1 MFRAIRQC
9 TGGENTTIVGIVKQS
24 LLEKEELSVIN
35 HLNAGLDKLVMESSL
50 RAFWTNEII
59 QLVQGPVKT
68 ACRSD
73 LSKKQGGTFFI
84 NFTDNG
90 KIRCRSLYS
99 SACTYTTEEKWI
111 QSRTESK
118 KRKNINIFLDLII
131 NNV

>member
-9 TGGENTTIVGIVKQS
+9 TGGENTIIVGIVKQS

-73 LSKKQGGTFFI
+73 LSKKQGGTLFI

-99 SACTYTTEEKWI
+99 SACVLTLLRRNGFNQGQRVKREKI
-111 QSRTESK
+111 S
-118 KRKNINIFLDLII
+118 IFS
-131 NNV
+131 

>member
-9 TGGENTTIVGIVKQS
+9 TGGENTIIVGIVKQS

-73 LSKKQGGTFFI
+73 LSRKQGGTFFI
-84 NFTDNG
+84 NFN
-90 KIRCRSLYS
+90 RQR
-99 SACTYTTEEKWI
+99 
-111 QSRTESK
+111 R
-118 KRKNINIFLDLII
+118 N
-131 NNV
+131 